1 MSKADAEI
9 IKMLLWLILRTLST
23 NPPTEALA
31 AVCMGIHAIAAILA
45 TIAEVGK

>member
-1 MSKADAEI
+1 MSKADAEV

-31 AVCMGIHAIAAILA
+31 AFCVGIHAIAAIVSA
-45 TIAEVGK
+45 IAEVGK

>member
-1 MSKADAEI
+1 MSKTDAEV

-31 AVCMGIHAIAAILA
+31 AFCVGIHAIAAILSA
-45 TIAEVGK
+45 IAEVCK